1 MSLRKPMW
9 LQLLINRHC
18 STCERSREL
27 QYTYNVYVNNT
38 HTASTADITWKPG
51 ASGATWTQT

>member
-1 MSLRKPMW
+1 MSLRKPRW
-9 LQLLINRHC
+9 LQLWINRHC

-38 HTASTADITWKPG
+38 HTASTPAKITWTG
-51 ASGATWTQT
+51 GTYTGQ